1 MKKNNQ
7 SIAWLSFYG
16 ITITMAIVISGSIK
30 PQPKQLTKIVKT
42 EIDTMELI
50 LNLILEKEGASAK
63 FIGDGGK
70 SYGSYQ
76 IQENAIKDVNKRF
89 KTKYRHKDAFNK
101 KKSKEIAKLY
111 LKLGREDYIRKRGI
125 EPTINT
131 YLRMWNGGVY
141 NGYNNVK
148 TLNY

>member
-1 MKKNNQ
+1 MKKINQ

-76 IQENAIKDVNKRF
+76 IQENAIKDVNKRY

-141 NGYNNVK
+141 NGYNSVK

>member
-76 IQENAIKDVNKRF
+76 VQENAIKDVNKRF

>member
-1 MKKNNQ
+1 MKKFNQ

-63 FIGDGGK
+63 FIGDNGK

>member
-1 MKKNNQ
+1 MKKINQ

>member
-76 IQENAIKDVNKRF
+76 IQENAIKDVNKRY

-141 NGYNNVK
+141 NGYNSVK

>member
-30 PQPKQLTKIVKT
+30 PQPKQSTKIVKT

>member
-1 MKKNNQ
+1 MKKFNQ

-16 ITITMAIVISGSIK
+16 ITIIMAIAISGSIK
-30 PQPKQLTKIVKT
+30 PKPKELTKIVKT
-42 EIDTMELI
+42 EIDTMELV
-50 LNLILEKEGASAK
+50 LNLIVEKEGASAK
-63 FIGDGGK
+63 FIGDNGY
-70 SYGSYQ
+70 SYGMYQ
-76 IQENAIKDVNKRF
+76 IQENAIKDVNRRF
-89 KTKYRHKDAFNK
+89 KTKYRHKDAFNE

-111 LKLGREDYIRKRGI
+111 LKLGREDYIRKRGE

-141 NGYNNVK
+141 NGYNSAK

>member
-141 NGYNNVK
+141 NGYNSVK